1 MKTKKVL
8 STAVASA
15 LVAAQMVMPVM
26 AAGGVSVDVPVTTK
40 TAVIRVELPTT
51 TAISIDQFMMDTS
64 GTQI

>member
-40 TAVIRVELPTT
+40 TAVISVCFL
-51 TAISIDQFMMDTS
+51 SL
-64 GTQI
+64 